1 MKKTTY
7 ITPSIKVKQI
17 NTESLLASESVTYG
31 GGTTS
36 DTGFQGLS
44 NEGTV
49 EHDEEDVALP
59 QNYNIWE

>member
-1 MKKTTY
+1 MKKATY

-31 GGTTS
+31 RGTTS
-36 DTGFQGLS
+36 DIGFQGLS

-49 EHDEEDVALP
+49 EDDEENVALP

>member
-31 GGTTS
+31 GGATS

-49 EHDEEDVALP
+49 EDDEEDVALP

>member
-49 EHDEEDVALP
+49 EDDEEDVALP
-59 QNYNIWE
+59 